1 MMDAKSFVERVRV
14 CEMSAREITG
24 LIPEAALEAIR
35 ARDPH
40 PCFVAWEV
48 GRTGFSTG
56 RLGEAG
62 SVKKFWSSE
71 IVQELANAGNARPV
85 IQVNHSGAEAKPR
98 RIGEILRGIARRV
111 GDVVRA
117 LWIGYIEDRDAARA
131 IRRNELPTC
140 SIEGMVDVRETE
152 EMGIEVV
159 GVPVMRALALAGAG
173 ERAGFEDAGVLAVV
187 QETDSAES
195 EEQTMTDEIFISDVK
210 QFIEQNGVRAD
221 ELYPAEAL
229 AALPLIADLVKNEAA
244 SALESLDLA
253 RLEQMGGRLADE
265 ARKLREER
273 DAALGELAEYKKSE
287 ISRRLREK
295 ALAHPLL
302 YGVRKDVAAV
312 LVATMDIDA
321 IIGAKNEDE
330 ALERELRAV
339 AERAREAGAEIPAL
353 EKKND
358 NKRCLT
364 PLVDGFGVKAEVE
377 SVTPDGAAKDY
388 TKPENNVLIPR

>member
-1 MMDAKSFVERVRV
+1 MNAKRFVERARV
-14 CEMSAREITG
+14 CAMSAREITG
-24 LIPEAALEAIR
+24 LIPEALLEEIR
-35 ARDPH
+35 AKDPH

-56 RLGEAG
+56 RLGDAG

-85 IQVNHSGAEAKPR
+85 IQVNHSGGEAKAR
-98 RIGEILRGIARRV
+98 RVGEILRGIARRV

-117 LWIGYIEDRDAARA
+117 LWIGYIADRDAARA
-131 IRRNELPTC
+131 IRRNELPAC

-159 GVPVMRALALAGAG
+159 GVPVMRALALAGSG

-187 QETDSAES
+187 QETDSPES
-195 EEQTMTDEIFISDVK
+195 EERTMTDEIFISDVK
-210 QFIEQNGVRAD
+210 RFIEANGVRAD

-229 AALPLIADLVKNEAA
+229 AGLPVIADLVKNEVAA
-244 SALESLDLA
+244 ALEALDLA
-253 RLEQMGGRLADE
+253 RVEQMGGRLADE

-273 DAALGELAEYKKSE
+273 DAALGELAKYRKSE

-295 ALAHPLL
+295 ALGHRLL
-302 YGVRKDVAAV
+302 YGVRKEVAAV
-312 LVATMDIDA
+312 LVATMDVEA
-321 IIGAKNEDE
+321 IIGAKDEDE
-330 ALERELRAV
+330 ALGRELRAV

-353 EKKND
+353 D
-358 NKRCLT
+358 GNKRGLT
-364 PLVDGFGVKAEVE
+364 PLLADSSKGAEVE
-377 SVTPDGAAKDY
+377 SVSADEAAKDY
-388 TKPENNVLIPR
+388 TRPENNVLIPR